1 MWGFTF
7 AINIVVILIKTRR
20 LFYKVKLPFIHFK
33 QKRHAKCIRFRIQLQ
48 LRWWSIS
55 WSSFKTIYYDIGG
68 KIKKVKKQIISTNQ
82 RPSQKYGGFL
92 FGILNIISYLCK
104 KKLI

>member
-7 AINIVVILIKTRR
+7 AIKFMLIFIYIRR

-33 QKRHAKCIRFRIQLQ
+33 QKRHAKCIRFRFQLS
-48 LRWWSIS
+48 LRRRCIS

-92 FGILNIISYLCK
+92 FGILENISYLYK
-104 KKLI
+104 NKLI

>member
-7 AINIVVILIKTRR
+7 AIKITSIFIKTRR
-20 LFYKVKLPFIHFK
+20 LFYKVKLYLYSFK
-33 QKRHAKCIRFRIQLQ
+33 QKEHAKCIRFRIQLQ

-104 KKLI
+104 NKLL

>member
-7 AINIVVILIKTRR
+7 AINIAFIFIKTRR

-33 QKRHAKCIRFRIQLQ
+33 QKEHAKCIRFRFQLQ
-48 LRWWSIS
+48 LRRWSIS

-68 KIKKVKKQIISTNQ
+68 KIKKVKVDYQ
-82 RPSQKYGGFL
+82 Y
-92 FGILNIISYLCK
+92 
-104 KKLI
+104 

>member
-7 AINIVVILIKTRR
+7 AIKFMLIFIYIRR

-33 QKRHAKCIRFRIQLQ
+33 QKEHAKCIRFRFQLSL
-48 LRWWSIS
+48 LRRFCSWIS
-55 WSSFKTIYYDIGG
+55 FETIPYEVGG
-68 KIKKVKKQIISTNQ
+68 KIHKVKSRLLVLIKTLIEIW
-82 RPSQKYGGFL
+82 GFL

>member
-7 AINIVVILIKTRR
+7 AIKIMIILIKTRR
-20 LFYKVKLPFIHFK
+20 LFYKVKLYLYSFK
-33 QKRHAKCIRFRIQLQ
+33 QKEHAKCIRFRIQLQ

-55 WSSFKTIYYDIGG
+55 WSSFETISYEIGS
-68 KIKKVKKQIISTNQ
+68 KIKKVENQIISTNQ

-104 KKLI
+104 NKLL

>member
-1 MWGFTF
+1 MWGFSF
-7 AINIVVILIKTRR
+7 AINIVVILIYIRR

-33 QKRHAKCIRFRIQLQ
+33 QKEHAKCIRFRFQLQ
-48 LRWWSIS
+48 LRRRCIG

-82 RPSQKYGGFL
+82 NPHRNMGVF
-92 FGILNIISYLCK
+92 YLVYWKIFCIFVK
-104 KKLI
+104 TN

>member
-7 AINIVVILIKTRR
+7 AIKIMVIFIKTRR
-20 LFYKVKLPFIHFK
+20 LFYKVKLYLYSFK
-33 QKRHAKCIRFRIQLQ
+33 QKEHAKCIRFRIQFQ

-55 WSSFKTIYYDIGG
+55 WSSFETISYEIGS

-82 RPSQKYGGFL
+82 DPHRNMGVF
-92 FGILNIISYLCK
+92 YLVY
-104 KKLI
+104 

>member
-7 AINIVVILIKTRR
+7 AIKFMLIFIYIRR

-33 QKRHAKCIRFRIQLQ
+33 QKEHAKCIRFRFQLS
-48 LRWWSIS
+48 LRSRCIS

-68 KIKKVKKQIISTNQ
+68 KIKKVKSRLLVLIKDPHRNMGVFIWYIG
-82 RPSQKYGGFL
+82 KYFV
-92 FGILNIISYLCK
+92 YL
-104 KKLI
+104 

>member
-7 AINIVVILIKTRR
+7 AINIMVILIKTRR
-20 LFYKVKLPFIHFK
+20 LFYKVKLYLYSFK
-33 QKRHAKCIRFRIQLQ
+33 QKEHAKCIRFRIQLQ

-68 KIKKVKKQIISTNQ
+68 KIKKVKKVDYQ
-82 RPSQKYGGFL
+82 Y
-92 FGILNIISYLCK
+92 
-104 KKLI
+104 

>member
-7 AINIVVILIKTRR
+7 AIKITSIFIKTRR
-20 LFYKVKLPFIHFK
+20 LFYKVKLYLYSFK
-33 QKRHAKCIRFRIQLQ
+33 QKEHAKCIRFRIQLQ

-55 WSSFKTIYYDIGG
+55 WSSFETIYYDIGG

-104 KKLI
+104 NKLL

>member
-7 AINIVVILIKTRR
+7 AINIVVILILSWR

-33 QKRHAKCIRFRIQLQ
+33 QKEHAKCIRFRIQLQ

-104 KKLI
+104 NKLL